1 MPHDQKN
8 MTSLN
13 KFSKACASL
22 KTLLHGISKDGCEFI
37 IIGDMNTGIAF
48 DSMRCMN
55 LLESLP
61 SYRIFAK
68 DLSFLYFHNSGS
80 LSDIDHLI

>member
-22 KTLLHGISKDGCEFI
+22 KILLHKRGCLKLI
-37 IIGDMNTGIAF
+37 IIGDIKTDIKL
-48 DSMRCMN
+48 DSVRCMN
-55 LLESLP
+55 LL
-61 SYRIFAK
+61 
-68 DLSFLYFHNSGS
+68 DSFPNYE
-80 LSDIDHLI
+80 